1 MLDILYVEVYIN
13 LIKNSNILI
22 TGTSSGIGLELAKKY
37 LKNRN
42 KIWGCSRSSKK
53 ISNKNY
59 FHTKLDLVNKKKIE
73 DWISKV
79 EKQSKNRIDIFI
91 SNAAH
96 FNRRL
101 HSLDTFDAIDKSI
114 KINLT
119 APILIT
125 NKISKLMIQKQ
136 KGLIIF
142 FSSVA
147 VAVNQL
153 GSSTYSA
160 SKSGIETF
168 SKNICNE
175 LKKFNIKI
183 GTIRILYIPT
193 KLSNKLNRKEIKNLR
208 TKFKTNKFNNVK
220 KIFNKI
226 NEIYNQKNVVTNNV
240 FFDNKKPK
248 NKKYE

>member
-1 MLDILYVEVYIN
+1 
-13 LIKNSNILI
+13 
-22 TGTSSGIGLELAKKY
+22 
-37 LKNRN
+37 
-42 KIWGCSRSSKK
+42 
-53 ISNKNY
+53 
-59 FHTKLDLVNKKKIE
+59 
-73 DWISKV
+73 
-79 EKQSKNRIDIFI
+79 
-91 SNAAH
+91 
-96 FNRRL
+96 
-101 HSLDTFDAIDKSI
+101 
-114 KINLT
+114 
-119 APILIT
+119 
-125 NKISKLMIQKQ
+125 MIQKQ